1 MRKAFFPSTL
11 YLPERAAA
19 AMHSLSS
26 IIDPESGLPFCLF
39 DVMSDPPKM
48 EHTCFDW
55 SDHTARVIDALLLA
69 RALTGNNMAN
79 HLIEELFTSLK
90 KGFGSDGLHY
100 TPDNKWT
107 SAQANMHYQ
116 RSVINALLSLCLEG
130 QSTEAAELLN
140 GLIDGLYEIS
150 IKRDDFWYF
159 PAVEYLPGGW
169 FRGDW
174 TILGYGTDPANTNGR
189 LLFGLCRA
197 WELTDNEKAAELA
210 EKYVRHIM
218 YHSSAYLEDGS
229 FATGMEFREG
239 HFHSRA
245 VTLLGVIRYAYT
257 FHDSNAL
264 AWGKKV
270 YDKAL
275 TYGTSF
281 GWYPERIVKDRAH
294 GCETCAIVDM
304 MECAIWLAKNG
315 YPAYWETA
323 ERILRNQLVESQVK
337 SLDVLIKARERNN
350 IPTPDESIL
359 LPFVGGF
366 AGWSEPNDL
375 LSKVMH
381 NWDLYLCCCAQ
392 GVRGYFNAWT
402 QAVERSASQTKIHLL
417 MNYMDDT
424 LRVCS
429 WIPDVGRI
437 TVNCTYSTILGV
449 RIPSWIKQES
459 INVTVDGEK
468 TPFSLADGYL
478 SLKLPENAELM
489 ICFDLEEKQT
499 VERVLDVDYTVLW
512 RGNSVQFV
520 NPCGTYIPL
529 YNWRAAEK
537 VDMVE
542 REAFSIIYR
551 L

>member
-1 MRKAFFPSTL
+1 MRKAVFPSTL
-11 YLPERAAA
+11 YLPERAAL

-48 EHTCFDW
+48 DHTCFDW

-69 RALTGNNMAN
+69 WALTGSDEADA
-79 HLIEELFTSLK
+79 IVDSLFASLK
-90 KGFGSDGLHY
+90 KGFGADGLHY
-100 TPDNKWT
+100 TPDNEWT
-107 SAQANMHYQ
+107 SEQANMHYQ
-116 RSVINALLSLCLEG
+116 RSVINALLSLCLERE
-130 QSTEAAELLN
+130 SPEAANLLH

-150 IKRDDFWYF
+150 VKREDFWYF

-197 WELTDNEKAAELA
+197 WELTKNNKAAELA
-210 EKYVRHIM
+210 KRYVNHIM
-218 YHSSAYLEDGS
+218 HHSSAFLPDGS

-245 VTLLGVIRYAYT
+245 VTILGVIRYAYT
-257 FHDSNAL
+257 FHDSEAL

-281 GWYPERIVKDRAH
+281 GWYPERLVKERAH
-294 GCETCAIVDM
+294 GCETCAVVDM
-304 MECAIWLAKNG
+304 MECAIWLAKSG
-315 YPAYWETA
+315 YPQYWEIA
-323 ERILRNQLVESQVK
+323 ERILRNQLVENQIT
-337 SLDVLIKARERNN
+337 SLDMLIKARERNG
-350 IPTPDESIL
+350 ISTTDKKLL

-392 GVRGYFNAWT
+392 GIRGCFNAWT
-402 QAVERSASQTKIHLL
+402 QATERLGDTTHVNLL
-417 MNYMDDT
+417 INYMDDQ

-429 WIPDVGRI
+429 WVPDEGKI
-437 TVNCTYSTILGV
+437 TVSCSYATRLQV
-449 RIPSWIKQES
+449 RIPPWI
-459 INVTVDGEK
+459 D
-468 TPFSLADGYL
+468 LATLQGSVGCRAVPVAIVEGYL
-478 SLKLPENAELM
+478 SVSLQAGEEL
-489 ICFDLEEKQT
+489 DLRFNMEEKETQEPMLDT
-499 VERVLDVDYTVLW
+499 VYLVKW
-512 RGNSVQFV
+512 KGNSVQAIS
-520 NPCGTYIPL
+520 PAGTWIPL
-529 YNWRAAEK
+529 YNWRSEVK
-537 VDMVE
+537 SSMVE
-542 REAFSIIYR
+542 RSSFPIHYH